1 MLLDSILH
9 QTPLETTHE
18 RLVSRRLAASTL
30 SVPITGHQNGPLF
43 HTVARCG
50 GVISTPSTA
59 LVGELLNKPECPRC
73 RWTENTHQGRLL
85 TLASWWYSILD
96 SQLPTPSWRSA
107 LLYHASTS
115 SSSLSK
121 FNLNPGVLSN
131 LAPLRSQVQ
140 TKVFDLIDS
149 SIAVSGIEKLHRSL
163 AALALPAIVT
173 PDRSRSFAR
182 WSAFTAALR
191 PTIGQETDWEM
202 QLHTAVHSPVTF
214 LATLSNKPMPWASPF
229 LDPEE
234 FTAITEFYPAVL
246 TAPLAN
252 GVLTGSLPPA
262 SLAGLASLGFVVV
275 PTKGASRAVLEMAS
289 QLFDPNQ
296 LTELSN
302 LQTAF
307 DAASAIAR

>member
-1 MLLDSILH
+1 MLLASILH
-9 QTPLETTHE
+9 PTPLESTHE

-50 GVISTPSTA
+50 GVISTPAST
-59 LVGELLNKPECPRC
+59 LVGELLGKPECPRC

-107 LLYHASTS
+107 LLYHAATS
-115 SSSLSK
+115 SSSLTQ

-140 TKVFDLIDS
+140 TKVFDLVDS

-163 AALALPAIVT
+163 AALALPAVVT
-173 PDRSRSFAR
+173 PDRSRTFAR
-182 WSAFTAALR
+182 WSASTAALR
-191 PTIGQETDWEM
+191 PSVGQEIDWEM

-214 LATLSNKPMPWASPF
+214 LATLLNKPMPWAAPF
-229 LDPEE
+229 LEADE
-234 FTAITEFYPAVL
+234 FVAITEFYPAVL
-246 TAPLAN
+246 TTPLAN

-262 SLAGLASLGFVVV
+262 SLAGLAALGFVVV
-275 PTKGASRAVLEMAS
+275 PTQGASRAVLEMTS
-289 QLFDPNQ
+289 QLFDPHQ
-296 LTELSN
+296 QTELAN

-307 DAASAIAR
+307 EAACAIAR